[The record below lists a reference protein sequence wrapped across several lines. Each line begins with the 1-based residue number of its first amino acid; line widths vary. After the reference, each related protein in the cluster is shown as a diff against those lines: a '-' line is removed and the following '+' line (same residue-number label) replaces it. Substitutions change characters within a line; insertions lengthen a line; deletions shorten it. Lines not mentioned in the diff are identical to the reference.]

1 MRLLE
6 AWLHLRG
13 DSVHVSYLSFSSSP
27 AQGDFSMRLF
37 LAETLV
43 RPLKT
48 YVPWGLCA
56 SRCLF
61 RSGEPIILTAGS
73 MISPLQSLFFLLIC

>member
-1 MRLLE
+1 MF
-6 AWLHLRG
+6 
-13 DSVHVSYLSFSSSP
+13 HVSYLNFCSSP
-27 AQGDFSMRLF
+27 AQGGFSMGLF

-43 RPLKT
+43 GPLKT
-48 YVPWGLCA
+48 LGLCA

-73 MISPLQSLFFLLIC
+73 MISALQSLFFLLIC